1 MSDTPFDDLL
11 EEMVRDLVA
20 RRNHAI
26 EMEVSMAW
34 NETFKGVP
42 YGPALN
48 ETGLS
53 QLRGIMSV
61 VDQRNRAER
70 RAAKKGR
77 P

>member
-11 EEMVRDLVA
+11 GEMVRDLLA
-20 RRNHAI
+20 KRDHAI

-48 ETGLS
+48 ETRPS
-53 QLRGIMSV
+53 QLRGII
-61 VDQRNRAER
+61 VDSDGRNRAER